1 MASYAQDLERDAEAR
16 VIDRLRTRYQEEGFA
31 FTEHP
36 TRAELPDFFGSYIP
50 DALARKPGHN
60 VAIEVKRR
68 PGPSTEIGLK
78 DLQRL
83 FAGRP
88 EWQLQVVFTGAD
100 PLQSETIPAVSTTA
114 IPAEINEIRAL
125 ASQGHVRPAF
135 VMAWSA
141 LEAALRASLDAG
153 RETGPL
159 SAGTIVQ
166 AIAMN
171 GYIEPEMERRM
182 RDLVTLRNRVVHGDL
197 AVEPAKS
204 DVDLVLSAVEATL
217 NADAAQ
223 D

>member
-36 TRAELPDFFGSYIP
+36 TRAELPEFFGSYIP
-50 DALARKPGHN
+50 DALARKPGQN

-68 PGPSTEIGLK
+68 PGPATEIGLK
-78 DLQRL
+78 DLQQL

-88 EWQLQVVFTGAD
+88 DWQLQVVFTGAD
-100 PLQSETIPAVSTTA
+100 PLQSEAIPAVSTTV

-141 LEAALRASLDAG
+141 LEAALRALDAG

-159 SAGTIVQ
+159 TPGTIVQ

-171 GYIEPEMERRM
+171 GYIDPEMERRM
-182 RDLVTLRNRVVHGDL
+182 RNLVTLRNRIVHGDL
-197 AVEPAKS
+197 GVGPAKS

-217 NADAAQ
+217 NTDAAQ
-223 D
+223 N